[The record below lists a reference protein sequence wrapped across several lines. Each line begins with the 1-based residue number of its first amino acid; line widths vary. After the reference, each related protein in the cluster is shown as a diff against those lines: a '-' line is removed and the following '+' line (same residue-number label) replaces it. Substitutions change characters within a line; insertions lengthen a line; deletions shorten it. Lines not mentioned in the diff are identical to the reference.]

1 MTINIQSV
9 HFDADKKLLA
19 FVNDK
24 VEKLNTFYDGII
36 TAEVALRLDKSSSSD
51 NKIAEVKLLGKG
63 HEFFAKKQCLSFEE
77 AIDLVCEALRSQ
89 LKKQKDKMLDLK
101 KVSL

>member
-9 HFDADKKLLA
+9 HFDSDKKLLD

-36 TAEVALRLDKSSSSD
+36 TSEVTLRLDKSSTSD
-51 NKIAEVKLLGKG
+51 NKICEIKMLGKG
-63 HEFFAKKQCLSFEE
+63 HEFFAKKQCTTFEE
-77 AIDLVCEALRSQ
+77 ATDLACEALKTQIKKYKEKLISQ
-89 LKKQKDKMLDLK
+89 Y
-101 KVSL
+101 

>member
-9 HFDADKKLLA
+9 HFDADKKLLN

-36 TAEVALRLDKSSSSD
+36 SSEVTLRLDKSSTSE
-51 NKIAEVKLLGKG
+51 NKISEVKMTGKG
-63 HEFFAKKQCLSFEE
+63 HEFFAKKQCASFEE
-77 AIDLVCEALRSQ
+77 ATDLVCEALRNQITKHKSKQ
-89 LKKQKDKMLDLK
+89 LEKH
-101 KVSL
+101 

>member
-9 HFDADKKLLA
+9 HFDADKKLLD

-36 TAEVALRLDKSSSSD
+36 NCEVTLKLDRSSTSE
-51 NKIAEVKLLGKG
+51 NKISEIKVLGRG
-63 HEFFAKKQCLSFEE
+63 HEFFAKKQCATFEE
-77 AIDLVCEALRSQ
+77 ATDLACEALRSQ
-89 LKKQKDKMLDLK
+89 VKKYKEKLISQY
-101 KVSL
+101 